1 MGMNKNCKVYYEDWQ
16 LQCCGDPFS
25 VGDDIE
31 WTAIA
36 KHYKLPKHD
45 VDIDFME
52 EHHLEWN
59 CKIKGRVNKIYA
71 ELSKRSTLACQSY
84 EKTNTQLIPVNYA
97 DGYTYPHGLTLWGYV
112 VELSNVVTES
122 ASDDLGCHQSY

>member
-1 MGMNKNCKVYYEDWQ
+1 MNKNCKVYYEDWQ

-31 WTAIA
+31 QTAIA

-52 EHHLEWN
+52 EHHLELL
-59 CKIKGRVNKIYA
+59 
-71 ELSKRSTLACQSY
+71 LSA
-84 EKTNTQLIPVNYA
+84 KTQNGKNILPEA
-97 DGYTYPHGLTLWGYV
+97 L
-112 VELSNVVTES
+112 
-122 ASDDLGCHQSY
+122 

>member
-1 MGMNKNCKVYYEDWQ
+1 MTDNCIVYYVDWQ

-45 VDIDFME
+45 VEIDFME
-52 EHHLEWN
+52 EHHSGWN
-59 CKIKGRVNKIYA
+59 CKIKGRVVKIYA
-71 ELSKRSTLACQSY
+71 ELSQKSNLSCQIY
-84 EKTNTQLIPVNYA
+84 ENTETMLVPVCYA
-97 DGYTYPHGLTLWGYV
+97 DGYTYLHGLTLWGYV

-122 ASDDLGCHQSY
+122 VLDDQ